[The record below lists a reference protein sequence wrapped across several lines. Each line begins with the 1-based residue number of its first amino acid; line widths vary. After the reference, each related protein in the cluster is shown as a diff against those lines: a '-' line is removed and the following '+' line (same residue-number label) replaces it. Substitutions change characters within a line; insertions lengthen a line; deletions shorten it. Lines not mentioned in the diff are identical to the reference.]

1 MTVPLSV
8 RGLLVGVLMVAAA
21 GMSLALT
28 PSHDSREPA
37 PDIGAMIPQAF
48 GEWIVDP
55 TLIPVAPVPDVQVAL
70 DKYYDQVVNRTYVN
84 PRGERIMFTIAYGGD
99 QSHALK
105 AHRQEFCYAAQGFQ
119 IRQLSH
125 GTLDLGTANI
135 PVARMLAV
143 QGLRSEPVT
152 YWLTMGD
159 KAVLGRAERL
169 MVQLMYGFSGRVP
182 DGMLVRISN
191 LSTDSQGSFRA
202 HQEFV
207 STLLGA
213 MNVVDVTRLLGSPR
227 L

>member
-1 MTVPLSV
+1 MTVSLSV

-21 GMSLALT
+21 GMSLVLT
-28 PSHDSREPA
+28 PSGDERELA

-48 GEWIVDP
+48 GEWVIDP
-55 TLIPVAPVPDVQVAL
+55 TLIPVVPVPDVQVAL

-84 PRGERIMFTIAYGGD
+84 SRAERIMLTIAYGGD

-119 IRQLSH
+119 IRQLTQ
-125 GTLDLGTANI
+125 GTLDLGTASI
-135 PVARMLAV
+135 PVVRMLAV

-159 KAVLGRAERL
+159 KAVLGRLERL
-169 MVQLMYGFSGRVP
+169 MVQLRYGLSGRVP
-182 DGMLVRISN
+182 DGMLVRVSS
-191 LSTDSQGSFRA
+191 LSTDTRVSFLA

-213 MNVVDVTRLLGSPR
+213 MKVVDVSRLLGSPR
-227 L
+227 F